1 MILRAKFHVV
11 SILLSDFDAIVTV
24 ALPLKVKL
32 KTENE
37 NMVNLISDSFVVI
50 ILLHEGLTHIH
61 SQKKPSCILAR
72 VLL

>member
-24 ALPLKVKL
+24 ALPLKMKL

-37 NMVNLISDSFVVI
+37 NMVNLISVVI